1 MGKMVQIRNMPEA
14 MHRRLKSK
22 AAQEGLSLSAFL
34 LRELSV
40 IAERPTLAEMIERM
54 RKLPRVKLSRSSAEI
69 VREGREE
76 RMQHLDEVVGRGV
89 RRR

>member
-54 RKLPRVKLSRSSAEI
+54 RKLPRVKLSRSSAEL

-76 RMQHLDEVVGRGV
+76 RMHHLDEVVGRGV

>member
-1 MGKMVQIRNMPEA
+1 MPEA

-22 AAQEGLSLSAFL
+22 AAQEGLSLSAYL
-34 LRELSV
+34 LRELAA

>member
-22 AAQEGLSLSAFL
+22 AAQEGLSLSAYL

-40 IAERPTLAEMIERM
+40 ISERPTLAEMIERM